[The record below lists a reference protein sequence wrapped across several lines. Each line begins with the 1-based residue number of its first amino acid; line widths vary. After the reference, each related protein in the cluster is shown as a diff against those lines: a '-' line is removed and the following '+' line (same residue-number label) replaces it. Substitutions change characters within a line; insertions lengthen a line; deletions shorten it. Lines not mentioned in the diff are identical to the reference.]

1 MRITQLSAVLTLT
14 IGAALGQAYA
24 QADRLP
30 VELAV
35 VSETS
40 QVSVD
45 QEERVAASCRAR
57 SKARKFRNGT
67 RCSDGQPI
75 DPLRKI
81 YLAVAVV

>member
-1 MRITQLSAVLTLT
+1 MRITQLSAVLALT
-14 IGAALGQAYA
+14 IGATLGQAYTP
-24 QADRLP
+24 ADRLP

-35 VSETS
+35 ASETS
-40 QVSVD
+40 QVAVD
-45 QEERVAASCRAR
+45 QDKRVAASCRAR
-57 SKARKFRNGT
+57 NKTRKFRNGT